1 MKKFLWSL
9 FEMVETVAIAVVAVL
24 LVRSFVTQPFL
35 VSGSSMEP
43 TFNNGNYLLVDE
55 LTYDFR
61 APVRGEV
68 IVFKYPNDTSTYF
81 IKRVIG
87 LPGETVVIKDGIV
100 SVKNKSGVEV
110 LHEPYVMGQT
120 TSPSMQRTLA
130 AGEYF
135 VMGDNRNFSFDS
147 RSWGPVPSK
156 DIVGVV
162 RFRLWPLNEAMAF
175 SAPTYSQ

>member
-9 FEMVETVAIAVVAVL
+9 FEMIETVAIAVVAVL

-35 VSGSSMEP
+35 VSGASMEP
-43 TFNNGNYLLVDE
+43 TFNNGNYLLIDE
-55 LTYDFR
+55 LTYNFR
-61 APVRGEV
+61 PPERGEV
-68 IVFKYPNDTSTYF
+68 IVFRYPNDTSTYF

-87 LPGETVVIKDGIV
+87 LPGETVIITQGTV
-100 SVKNKSGVEV
+100 SVKNQHGVEV
-110 LHEPYVMGQT
+110 LREPYVMGQA
-120 TSPSMQRTLA
+120 TSPNMQRTLGK
-130 AGEYF
+130 GEYF

-156 DIVGVV
+156 DIVGMV

-175 SAPTYSQ
+175 SAPRYSP